1 MAEKDLYL
9 KLLTQSLSHGAMRA
23 IGIEDVELAELLPTV
38 LPADELRADT
48 VWRMVDGRIFHLEFQ
63 TQRESTLYR
72 FLGYDTRLAG
82 QYRAPIRTVVL
93 YHAGVTQAP
102 VQIDLGVIH
111 YQIEN
116 VYLTQLDGDAALRT
130 VTQHLAAHTWE
141 PPDRLRLAL
150 ALCMQADDRRTL
162 FGQTLDLIQQV
173 PEPGEREL
181 ITAAIL
187 AVSDRFLTVAETHIL
202 AKELSA
208 MPKILDEMKNQGL
221 KQGREE
227 GLQQVARAMLAD
239 GDSVEKIMRIT
250 GLPRASVEALKAH

>member
-1 MAEKDLYL
+1 MDRLLGEICANAHGSRRYIHGNL
-9 KLLTQSLSHGAMRA
+9 KATNGLEFLKRRVDQ
-23 IGIEDVELAELLPTV
+23 VEEMFHWMS
-38 LPADELRADT
+38 T

-63 TQRESTLYR
+63 TERESSLER
-72 FLGYDTRLAG
+72 FLDYDTRLARR
-82 QYRAPIRTVVL
+82 YHAPVRTVVL
-93 YHAGVTQAP
+93 YEARVASALDTL
-102 VQIDLGVIH
+102 DLGTIQYRV
-111 YQIEN
+111 EN
-116 VYLTQLDGDAALRT
+116 VLLRDFQGET
-130 VTQHLAAHTWE
+130 VLEVVANHLAAHAWE
-141 PPDRLRLAL
+141 PADRMRLAL
-150 ALCMQADDRRTL
+150 ALGMQTEDRRAL

-173 PEPGEREL
+173 PEPREREL

-208 MPKILDEMKNQGL
+208 MPKILDEMKNQG
-221 KQGREE
+221 REE